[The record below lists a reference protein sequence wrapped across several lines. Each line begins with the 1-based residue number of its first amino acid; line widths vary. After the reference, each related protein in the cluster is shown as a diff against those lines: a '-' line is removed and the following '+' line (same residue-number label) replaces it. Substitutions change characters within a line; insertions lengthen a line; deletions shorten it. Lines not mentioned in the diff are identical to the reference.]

1 MKDSNHIMIRAGFKG
16 VQTVPMNSK
25 VVGPTSRKEGHQWKV
40 KKDIV
45 SKSAEPPL
53 SAVNTTFAAHRRRL
67 QDGAHS
73 NQSISC
79 GHGMLSSTPAG
90 RMPGHYTAYY
100 AA

>member
-1 MKDSNHIMIRAGFKG
+1 MIRAGFKG

-73 NQSISC
+73 IPTAINQYLVAMGYSAA
-79 GHGMLSSTPAG
+79 HRPAG
-90 RMPGHYTAYY
+90 CLAITLHTMQLD
-100 AA
+100 